1 MDLQSDHTSNS
12 TAIIRLAGIAKR
24 FGATWANRDVNL
36 AVHEAEIHALVGE
49 NGAGKST
56 LLKLLFGHLQPDRGR
71 IYLRGRPVVFRH
83 PREALRSGVGM
94 VHQQPLIFPRLTTL
108 ENIIAGAEPERWGR
122 LDTTRARSRVSA
134 LCRTFGF
141 DLPLDLPA
149 LELSHAH
156 HQQVEIVRMLYR
168 DAKILLLDEPTSFL
182 APPEVTH
189 LLELLRSLRVQG
201 HTIVF
206 VSHRLEE
213 VFTVAD
219 RISVLVGGQ
228 LRGTYLAGATSI
240 DQIARHILTG
250 KAGTAPPQ
258 HLDKQSTEILP
269 HRESLPIAAFDTSAT
284 QFLVLHQL
292 STVPAGHD
300 APLTDVTLPA
310 IGHGEIL
317 GIGGMVGNGLRTLA
331 RVLAGFTPLSQ
342 GRIEFLGRDLT
353 QLSPN
358 QRAQLGFRWLPAN
371 PLEEALLPARPLWEN
386 VLLGRQRH
394 PEFHSAGFLRK
405 STVMRRGMELLDF
418 HAVRYENMAQP
429 LDTLSGGNQQKVALA
444 GVLANRPRLV
454 ILEQPTR
461 GLDIRAQERL
471 YQVVRSMNAEGV
483 TFLVLSHELDELLA
497 LCHRI
502 AILYRGRLM
511 GVAPG
516 ALVRRD
522 QLGRWLLG
530 LE

>member
-269 HRESLPIAAFDTSAT
+269 HRESLPIAAFDTPAT